1 MYVFLLNY
9 FSKTVA
15 DILIVAW
22 YAALMALV
30 YLFYTTDVA
39 DFKYIEL

>member
-1 MYVFLLNY
+1 MYDFLLNY

-15 DILIVAW
+15 DILIVVC
-22 YAALMALV
+22 YAALMVLV
-30 YLFYTTDVA
+30 YLFYTTGVA